1 MTPYRSGEP
10 ITSLGEPLLVPG
22 DAPLPAVCLKCA
34 TPYSLIA
41 RPARLRTRPAYTLP
55 LCRRCDER
63 RENARKGLVF
73 AAVIAGIGVLGTPFN
88 ARSASD
94 AIGVPAVSIIGFALV
109 FFLAIRPRMLRAR
122 ETAQGHI
129 LLRDVHPA
137 AAELVRRTVRVA

>member
-10 ITSLGEPLLVPG
+10 SALLGAPLLVPG

-34 TPYSLIA
+34 TPHALVA
-41 RPARLRTRPAYTLP
+41 RPVRLRTRPAYTLP

-63 RENARKGLVF
+63 RENAKKGLLF
-73 AAVIAGIGVLGTPFN
+73 AAIIAGIGVLGTPFN
-88 ARSASD
+88 ARSTSD

-122 ETAQGHI
+122 ETAEGQI
-129 LLRDVHPA
+129 LLQDVHPA
-137 AAELVRRTVRVA
+137 AAERVRHAARP